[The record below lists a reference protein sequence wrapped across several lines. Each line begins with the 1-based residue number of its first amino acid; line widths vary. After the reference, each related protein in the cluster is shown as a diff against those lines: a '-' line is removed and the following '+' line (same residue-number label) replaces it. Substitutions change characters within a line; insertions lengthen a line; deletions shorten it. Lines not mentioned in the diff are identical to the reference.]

1 MYESLYSTQAL
12 YGSLKEI
19 DVPRYKMKSSGEN
32 VILRK
37 IVHVVSG
44 YPLQFMLYR
53 GNMDQCVWILKT

>member
-53 GNMDQCVWILKT
+53 GKYGSVCMDLKY